1 MLYCPRDNVSLWVIP
16 QPKPHAAAHRCQ
28 SGCHQ
33 GLGVGLLVTK
43 NHSETEEL
51 LFPTAMKANGESKA
65 NFKAPN
71 MKEVQQLE
79 NKAQTWP
86 GPGVLHTNN

>member
-1 MLYCPRDNVSLWVIP
+1 MCPSGSYHSPIPTLQHTDVRVVVIR
-16 QPKPHAAAHRCQ
+16 A
-28 SGCHQ
+28 
-33 GLGVGLLVTK
+33 LELVYWSPK